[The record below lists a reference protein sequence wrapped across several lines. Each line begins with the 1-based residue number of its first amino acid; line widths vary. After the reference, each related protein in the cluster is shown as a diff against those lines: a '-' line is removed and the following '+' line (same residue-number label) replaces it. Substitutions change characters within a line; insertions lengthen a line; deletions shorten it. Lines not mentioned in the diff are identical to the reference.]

1 MTNHTN
7 GNKKTASRKETTMN
21 NEISRYTYEIGR
33 MISRLFTLVYES
45 IRRKKMT
52 GTTIAKRAAV
62 TTMMGMLMMG
72 SVGCESSSDGGGDE
86 QAYDPAIDG
95 VQVGTGPVG
104 EIIYQNPTTGE
115 LSNATGDTSFTVTGG
130 GYTYESTS
138 GSGSGVSDSDTN
150 DYNSTGGGD
159 GVIGGNTGGTDGS
172 DTGGNGNDFFN

>member
-1 MTNHTN
+1 
-7 GNKKTASRKETTMN
+7 
-21 NEISRYTYEIGR
+21 
-33 MISRLFTLVYES
+33 
-45 IRRKKMT
+45 MT

-115 LSNATGDTSFTVTGG
+115 LSNATGDTSYTVTGDRFDYVVTTYG
-130 GYTYESTS
+130 GTYDGGTGNTS
-138 GSGSGVSDSDTN
+138 GGGSFD
-150 DYNSTGGGD
+150 
-159 GVIGGNTGGTDGS
+159 GGTDG
-172 DTGGNGNDFFN
+172 TGSSGGADAVDNGNTGDVPVDPNNDPNVNPF